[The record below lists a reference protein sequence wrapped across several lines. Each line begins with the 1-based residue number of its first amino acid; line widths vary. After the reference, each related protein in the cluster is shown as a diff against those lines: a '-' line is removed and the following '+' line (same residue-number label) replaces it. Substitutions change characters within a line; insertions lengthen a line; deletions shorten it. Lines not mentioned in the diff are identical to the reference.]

1 MVTVVTKTPFRIM
14 AVTTVTNVTTIF
26 IYYYRYTSRNFM
38 EVWKQVETLVTG
50 YTGTEG
56 LTR

>member
-26 IYYYRYTSRNFM
+26 IYHYRYTSRNFM